1 MRFGSHKGHHGIG
14 KTILLYIS
22 LGQQWR
28 GVWNKALSDF
38 WCNVKFSSSVTTEY
52 KEIWKENLVIYQ
64 KSLKAFL
71 QAPLQLNQA
80 IKQQPI
86 NLWLRLWLEELTH
99 WSIML
104 WTKNNK
110 FGEMYYLHRS
120 SSNIGAWNFLIILE
134 LFWYPNVAKKNMMM
148 LFKGCKLF
156 FFKLNCICCEVR
168 VANEWYR
175 NNRVIVNETKHQ
187 AIVLGKTGHSF
198 LCH

>member
-1 MRFGSHKGHHGIG
+1 MFKCHCIQTSCEIWLPQRALGFSLKSLLGHHGIG

-22 LGQQWR
+22 LGQ
-28 GVWNKALSDF
+28 
-38 WCNVKFSSSVTTEY
+38 
-52 KEIWKENLVIYQ
+52 
-64 KSLKAFL
+64 
-71 QAPLQLNQA
+71 QLNQA

-148 LFKGCKLF
+148 LFKGCKIF
-156 FFKLNCICCEVR
+156 FQTELYLLWSESYKWV
-168 VANEWYR
+168 VS

>member
-1 MRFGSHKGHHGIG
+1 LFKCHCIQTSREIWLPQRALGFSLKSLLGHHGIG

-99 WSIML
+99 WSML

-120 SSNIGAWNFLIILE
+120 SSNIRAWNFLIILE

-156 FFKLNCICCEVR
+156 FSNWTVFVVKWELQMSGI
-168 VANEWYR
+168 AIIEW
-175 NNRVIVNETKHQ
+175 
-187 AIVLGKTGHSF
+187 S
-198 LCH
+198 